1 MTLTPD
7 KGSSAEL
14 ALGAETTP
22 VSALAWHRQA
32 IKQRLLDG
40 ATAAE
45 VMAALTEFVDGL
57 VRDRY
62 RNAMKQAGEGA
73 QIAGAQ
79 HCCLVALGGYGQR
92 EMAPYSDIDIMFLYS
107 EEAGEAAPVLFREVL
122 HHLWDL
128 GFQVGHSMRTIQ
140 DCIELAGQDL
150 SIRTAMMT
158 ARFLAGSPNLFQ
170 KFHRLYAKEV
180 VGRGAGRFIEQKKEE
195 RQREYLKFGQ
205 TIYLLEPNVKKS
217 KGGLRDFHLLR
228 WAGMARFQAA
238 TVQDLADRSLLSR
251 QDFLSVT
258 EARDFIWRVR
268 AFLHV
273 GAGMAQEILSFDEQ
287 VRIAALY
294 GFEDRPHLLGV
305 EQFMQQYY
313 RHTTGLHQTLLRFLD
328 RCQAASAKR
337 RSARVAPA
345 NMVDGF
351 FAVTGRNVT
360 VPSEL
365 RARVLDSPDLL
376 LRLFEMAG
384 SRRLKIEADL
394 VDEIHSHMDSV
405 SSEAFRTPEASRVF
419 LKILS
424 GPGAVA
430 TTLDAMHRAH
440 LLEKLIPVFAA
451 LRGLMQFNQYHKY
464 TVDEHTLL
472 AVGKAE
478 ALAMEPGIMGEV
490 YQEIRRK
497 DLLHLAILLH
507 DLGKGRKE
515 DHCEVGKAI
524 AEDTAARLGLDLQ
537 ETRTLMFLVHRHLL
551 MSHTAFRRDPYDEN
565 VLVPF
570 AQEVVTP
577 EVLRMLLILTAAD
590 IAAVGPGVLTKWKES
605 LLIELYLRTLR
616 AISGEQD
623 DKMAGP
629 NILKRLTRE
638 VAQEFKTLVVG
649 GLDWIESQLDR
660 FPLRYLHGT
669 PPKRIASHLEAIAK
683 LQADDV
689 SVEGIFNE
697 ELGTCE
703 FTVITHDRLTPGI
716 FSKTSGVMAAQ
727 GLEILDA
734 QIFTRNDG
742 IVVNTFQASDPDF
755 VGVPPDERL
764 ADTAE
769 TIIRVLKGA
778 ESVEQ
783 LRSRKIRLSSGSQLS
798 GERHASEVV
807 IDNKI
812 SNQFTVIDVFAD
824 DTQGL
829 LYIITNAIFRLGLSV
844 QSARIS
850 TRLDDDIQQ
859 SLRTGGKHQVVDVFY
874 VTDQHGEKIED
885 QDRLEAIR
893 ATIKQ
898 DIDLFMNPQVG
909 APENVSAGSALS
921 V

>member
-1 MTLTPD
+1 MTLTPNN
-7 KGSSAEL
+7 GSSAEL
-14 ALGAETTP
+14 LPGAETGP

-40 ATAAE
+40 ASAAE

-62 RNAMKQAGEGA
+62 RSAMKQAGEGA

-92 EMAPYSDIDIMFLYS
+92 ELAPFSDIDIMFLYS
-107 EEAGEAAPVLFREVL
+107 EEAGEAAPALFREVL
-122 HHLWDL
+122 HHLWNL
-128 GFQVGHSMRTIQ
+128 GFQVGHSMRTTQ
-140 DCIELAGQDL
+140 DCVELAGQDL
-150 SIRTAMMT
+150 TIRTAMMT
-158 ARFLAGSPNLFQ
+158 ARFLAGSPNLFH

-180 VGRGAGRFIEQKKEE
+180 IGRGAGRFIEQKREE
-195 RQREYLKFGQ
+195 RQREYIKFGQ

-228 WAGMARFQAA
+228 WAGMARFQAS
-238 TVQDLADRSLLSR
+238 TIQDLADRSLLSR

-258 EARDFIWRVR
+258 EARDFLWRVR

-273 GAGMAQEILSFDEQ
+273 GAGRAQEILSFDEQ
-287 VRIAALY
+287 VRLASLY
-294 GFEDRPHLLGV
+294 GFEDRPNLLGV

-313 RHTTGLHQTLLRFLD
+313 RHTVGLHETLLRFLD
-328 RCQAASAKR
+328 RCQAVTAKR
-337 RSARVAPA
+337 RSSRALPSDLI
-345 NMVDGF
+345 DGYF
-351 FAVTGRNVT
+351 LVTGRHLT

-365 RARVLDSPDLL
+365 RTRVLDSPDLL

-430 TTLDAMHRAH
+430 ATLEAMHRAH
-440 LLEKLIPVFAA
+440 LLEKLLPVFAA

-464 TVDEHTLL
+464 TVDEHSLL
-472 AVGKAE
+472 AVAKAE
-478 ALAMEPGIMGEV
+478 ALAMEPGIIGEI
-490 YQEIRRK
+490 YQEIKRK

-515 DHCEVGKAI
+515 DHCEVGRAI
-524 AEDTAARLGLDLQ
+524 AEETAARLGCDQQ
-537 ETRTLMFLVHRHLL
+537 ETRTLMFLVHRHLM
-551 MSHTAFRRDPYDEN
+551 MSHTAFRRDPYDEK
-565 VLVPF
+565 VLIPF

-590 IAAVGPGVLTKWKES
+590 IAAVGPGVLTKWKAS

-616 AISGEQD
+616 TISGEQD

-629 NILKRLTRE
+629 NSLKRLTRE
-638 VAQEFKTLVVG
+638 VAQECKTVVAG
-649 GLDWIESQLDR
+649 GLGWIESQLDQ
-660 FPLRYLHGT
+660 FPLRYLHGM
-669 PPKRIASHLEAIAK
+669 PPKRIAAHLEAIAR
-683 LQADDV
+683 LQAGDV
-689 SVEGIFNE
+689 LVEGNFNE

-703 FTVITHDRLTPGI
+703 FTVITHNNLTPGI
-716 FSKTSGVMAAQ
+716 FSKIAGVMAAQ
-727 GLEILDA
+727 GLEIFDA
-734 QIFTRNDG
+734 QIVTRTDEV
-742 IVVNTFQASDPDF
+742 VVNTFHASDPDF
-755 VGVPPDERL
+755 AGIPPVERL
-764 ADTAE
+764 DDTAE
-769 TIIRVLKGA
+769 MIVRVLKGA

-783 LRSRKIRLSSGSQLS
+783 LRSRKIRLSSASHPSAGC
-798 GERHASEVV
+798 HASEVL
-807 IDNKI
+807 IDNTI
-812 SNQFTVIDVFAD
+812 SDRFTVIDVFAD

-829 LYIITNAIFRLGLSV
+829 LYIITDAIFRLGLSV

-850 TRLDDDIQQ
+850 TRLDDDIQP
-859 SLRTGGKHQVVDVFY
+859 SLRTGGRHEVVDVFY
-874 VTDQHGEKIED
+874 VTDQHGGKIED
-885 QDRLEAIR
+885 QARLEAIR
-893 ATIKQ
+893 STIKQ
-898 DIDLFMNPQVG
+898 DIDLFMGHQAG
-909 APENVSAGSALS
+909 APEGVSAGSAL
-921 V
+921 

>member
-1 MTLTPD
+1 VTITPNS
-7 KGSSAEL
+7 GPSAEL
-14 ALGAETTP
+14 AHRAETTP
-22 VSALAWHRQA
+22 VSALAGHRQA
-32 IKQRLLDG
+32 LKQRLLDG
-40 ATAAE
+40 ATGAE

-62 RNAMKQAGEGA
+62 RSAMRQAGEGA
-73 QIAGAQ
+73 QVAGAQ
-79 HCCLVALGGYGQR
+79 HCCLIALGGYGQR
-92 EMAPYSDIDIMFLYS
+92 ELAPYSDIDIMFLYS
-107 EEAGEAAPVLFREVL
+107 EEAGEAAPALFREVL

-128 GFQVGHSMRTIQ
+128 GFHVGHSMRTTQ

-150 SIRTAMMT
+150 TIRTSMMT

-170 KFHRLYAKEV
+170 KFHRQYFKEV

-238 TVQDLADRSLLSR
+238 TLQDLADRSLLSR

-258 EARDFIWRVR
+258 EARDFLWRVR
-268 AFLHV
+268 ALLHV

-287 VRIAALY
+287 VRIASLY

-313 RHTTGLHQTLLRFLD
+313 RHTMGLHETLLRFID
-328 RCQAASAKR
+328 RCQAVSAKR
-337 RSARVAPA
+337 RSSRSLPA
-345 NMVDGF
+345 NMVDGY
-351 FAVTGRNVT
+351 FAVSGRNLT
-360 VPSEL
+360 VPSEF
-365 RARVLDSPDLL
+365 RARVLDSPELL
-376 LRLFEMAG
+376 LRLFDLAR
-384 SRRLKIEADL
+384 SRRIKIETDL

-405 SSEAFRTPEASRVF
+405 SSEAFRTPEVSRVF

-424 GPGAVA
+424 GPEAVA
-430 TTLDAMHRAH
+430 ATLKAMHCAH
-440 LLEKLIPVFAA
+440 LLEKLIPVFAT

-472 AVGKAE
+472 AVAKAE
-478 ALAMEPGIMGEV
+478 ALALEPGIIGEV

-524 AEDTAARLGLDLQ
+524 AEETAARLGCDEQ
-537 ETRTLMFLVHRHLL
+537 ETRTLVFLVHRHLL
-551 MSHTAFRRDPYDEN
+551 MSHTAFRRDPYDQK
-565 VLVPF
+565 VLLPF
-570 AQEVVTP
+570 AQEVATP

-605 LLIELYLRTLR
+605 LLIELYQRTLQKV
-616 AISGEQD
+616 SGEQD
-623 DKMAGP
+623 KDRMVGP
-629 NILKRLTRE
+629 DSLKQLARDVARE
-638 VAQEFKTLVVG
+638 IKILVVG
-649 GLDWIESQLDR
+649 GLDWIESQLGR

-669 PPKRIASHLEAIAK
+669 PPKRIAAHLEVIGR
-683 LQADDV
+683 LQAGDV
-689 SVEGIFNE
+689 LVERNFNE

-703 FTVITHDRLTPGI
+703 FTVITHDTLTPGI
-716 FSKTSGVMAAQ
+716 FSKTAGVMAAQ

-734 QIFTRNDG
+734 QIITRDDG
-742 IVVNTFQASDPDF
+742 VVVNTFQASDPDF
-755 VGVPPDERL
+755 AGVPPAERL

-769 TIIRVLKGA
+769 MIIRVLKGE

-783 LRSRKIRLSSGSQLS
+783 LRSRKTRLFSASRLPDN
-798 GERHASEVV
+798 RHATEVL
-807 IDNKI
+807 IDNTI
-812 SNQFTVIDVFAD
+812 GDRFTVIDVFAD

-829 LYIITNAIFRLGLSV
+829 LYIITHAIFRLGLSV

-859 SLRTGGKHQVVDVFY
+859 SLRTGGRHQVVDVFY
-874 VTDQHGEKIED
+874 VTDQHGGKIED
-885 QDRLEAIR
+885 HARVEAIR
-893 ATIKQ
+893 STIKQ
-898 DIDLFMNPQVG
+898 DIDLFMGQPVE
-909 APENVSAGSALS
+909 APEGVSTGPAS
-921 V
+921 

>member
-1 MTLTPD
+1 MTLTPNN
-7 KGSSAEL
+7 GLSAEL
-14 ALGAETTP
+14 LPGAETTQ

-45 VMAALTEFVDGL
+45 VMLALTEFVDGL

-62 RNAMKQAGEGA
+62 RSAMKQAGEGA
-73 QIAGAQ
+73 QVAGAQ

-92 EMAPYSDIDIMFLYS
+92 ELAPYSDIDIMFLYS
-107 EEAGEAAPVLFREVL
+107 EEAGEAAPALFREVL
-122 HHLWDL
+122 HHLWNL

-140 DCIELAGQDL
+140 DCVELAGQDL
-150 SIRTAMMT
+150 TIRTSMMT

-180 VGRGAGRFIEQKKEE
+180 IGRGAGRFIEQKKEE
-195 RQREYLKFGQ
+195 RQREYIKFGQ

-217 KGGLRDFHLLR
+217 KGGLRDYHLLR
-228 WAGMARFQAA
+228 WAGMARFQAS
-238 TVQDLADRSLLSR
+238 TLQDLADRSLLSR
-251 QDFLSVT
+251 QDFLSAT
-258 EARDFIWRVR
+258 EARDFLWRVR

-273 GAGMAQEILSFDEQ
+273 GAGRAQEILSFDEQ
-287 VRIAALY
+287 VRLASLF
-294 GFEDRPHLLGV
+294 GFEDRPNLLGV

-313 RHTTGLHQTLLRFLD
+313 RHTVGLHETLIRFID
-328 RCQAASAKR
+328 RCQAVTAKR
-337 RSARVAPA
+337 RSSRALPSDL
-345 NMVDGF
+345 VDGYF
-351 FAVTGRNVT
+351 SVTGRRLT

-365 RARVLDSPDLL
+365 RARMLDSPELL
-376 LRLFEMAG
+376 LRLFQMAG

-394 VDEIHSHMDSV
+394 VDEIHSHMDTV

-430 TTLDAMHRAH
+430 ATLEAMHRAH
-440 LLEKLIPVFAA
+440 LLEKLIPVFAT

-472 AVGKAE
+472 AVAKAE
-478 ALAMEPGIMGEV
+478 ALAMEPGIMGVV
-490 YQEIRRK
+490 YQEIKRK

-524 AEDTAARLGLDLQ
+524 AEETAARLGCDQQ
-537 ETRTLMFLVHRHLL
+537 ESRTLMFLVHRHLI
-551 MSHTAFRRDPYDEN
+551 MSHTAFRRDPYDEK

-577 EVLRMLLILTAAD
+577 EVLRMMLILTAAD

-616 AISGEQD
+616 TISGEQD

-629 NILKRLTRE
+629 NSLKRLTRE

-649 GLDWIESQLDR
+649 GLGWIESQLDR

-669 PPKRIASHLEAIAK
+669 PPKRIAAHLEAISR
-683 LQADDV
+683 LQAGDAL
-689 SVEGIFNE
+689 VEGIFNE
-697 ELGTCE
+697 EFGTCE
-703 FTVITHDRLTPGI
+703 FTVITHDTLTPGI
-716 FSKTSGVMAAQ
+716 FSKTAGVMAAQ
-727 GLEILDA
+727 GLEIFDA
-734 QIFTRNDG
+734 QIITRNDG

-755 VGVPPDERL
+755 AGAPPVERL

-769 TIIRVLKGA
+769 TIVRVLKGA

-783 LRSRKIRLSSGSQLS
+783 LRSRKIRLFSASQPS
-798 GERHASEVV
+798 AERHVSEVL

-812 SNQFTVIDVFAD
+812 SDRFTVIDVFAA

-829 LYIITNAIFRLGLSV
+829 LYIITHAIFRLGLSV

-859 SLRTGGKHQVVDVFY
+859 SLRTGGRHEVVDVFY
-874 VTDQHGEKIED
+874 VTDQQGGKIED
-885 QDRLEAIR
+885 QARLEAIR
-893 ATIKQ
+893 STIKQ
-898 DIDLFMNPQVG
+898 DVDLFMGQQAG
-909 APENVSAGSALS
+909 APESVSSGST
-921 V
+921 

>member
-1 MTLTPD
+1 MTLTPNN
-7 KGSSAEL
+7 GSSAEL
-14 ALGAETTP
+14 LPGAETGP

-40 ATAAE
+40 ASAAE

-62 RNAMKQAGEGA
+62 RSAMKQAGEGA

-92 EMAPYSDIDIMFLYS
+92 ELAPFSDIDIMFLYS
-107 EEAGEAAPVLFREVL
+107 EEAGEAAPALFREVL
-122 HHLWDL
+122 HHLWNL
-128 GFQVGHSMRTIQ
+128 GFQVGHSMRTTQ
-140 DCIELAGQDL
+140 DCVELAGQDL
-150 SIRTAMMT
+150 TIRTAMMT

-180 VGRGAGRFIEQKKEE
+180 IGRGAGRFIEQKREE
-195 RQREYLKFGQ
+195 RQREYIKFGQ

-228 WAGMARFQAA
+228 WAGMARFQAS
-238 TVQDLADRSLLSR
+238 TIQDLADRSLFSR

-258 EARDFIWRVR
+258 EARDFLWRVR

-273 GAGMAQEILSFDEQ
+273 GAGRAQEILSFDEQ
-287 VRIAALY
+287 VRLASLY
-294 GFEDRPHLLGV
+294 GFEDRPNLLGV

-313 RHTTGLHQTLLRFLD
+313 RHTVGLHETLLRFLD
-328 RCQAASAKR
+328 RCQAVTAKR
-337 RSARVAPA
+337 RSSRALPSDLI
-345 NMVDGF
+345 DGYF
-351 FAVTGRNVT
+351 LVTGRHLT

-365 RARVLDSPDLL
+365 RTRVLDSPDLL

-430 TTLDAMHRAH
+430 ATLEAMHRAH
-440 LLEKLIPVFAA
+440 LLEKLLPVFAA

-464 TVDEHTLL
+464 TVDEHSLL
-472 AVGKAE
+472 AVAKAE
-478 ALAMEPGIMGEV
+478 ALAMEPGIIGEI
-490 YQEIRRK
+490 YQEIKRK

-515 DHCEVGKAI
+515 DHCEVGRAI
-524 AEDTAARLGLDLQ
+524 AEETAARLGCDQQ
-537 ETRTLMFLVHRHLL
+537 ETRTLMFLVHRHLM
-551 MSHTAFRRDPYDEN
+551 MSHTAFRRDPYDEK
-565 VLVPF
+565 VLIPF

-590 IAAVGPGVLTKWKES
+590 IAAVGPGVLTKWKAS

-616 AISGEQD
+616 TISGEQD

-629 NILKRLTRE
+629 NSLKRLTRE
-638 VAQEFKTLVVG
+638 VAQECKTVVAG
-649 GLDWIESQLDR
+649 GLGWIESQLDQ
-660 FPLRYLHGT
+660 FPLRYLHGM
-669 PPKRIASHLEAIAK
+669 PPKRIAAHLEAIAR
-683 LQADDV
+683 LQAGDV
-689 SVEGIFNE
+689 LVEGNFNE

-703 FTVITHDRLTPGI
+703 FTVITHNNLTPGI
-716 FSKTSGVMAAQ
+716 FSKIAGVMAAQ
-727 GLEILDA
+727 GLEIFDA
-734 QIFTRNDG
+734 QIVTRTDEV
-742 IVVNTFQASDPDF
+742 VVNTFQASDPDF
-755 VGVPPDERL
+755 AGIPPVERL
-764 ADTAE
+764 DDTAE
-769 TIIRVLKGA
+769 MIVRVLKGA

-783 LRSRKIRLSSGSQLS
+783 LRSRKIRLSSASHPSAGC
-798 GERHASEVV
+798 HASEVL
-807 IDNKI
+807 IDNTI
-812 SNQFTVIDVFAD
+812 SDRFTVIDVFAD

-829 LYIITNAIFRLGLSV
+829 LYIITDAIFRLGLSV

-850 TRLDDDIQQ
+850 TRLDDDIQP
-859 SLRTGGKHQVVDVFY
+859 SLRTGGRHEVVDVFY
-874 VTDQHGEKIED
+874 VTDQHGGKIED
-885 QDRLEAIR
+885 QARLEAIR
-893 ATIKQ
+893 STIKQ
-898 DIDLFMNPQVG
+898 DIDLFMGHQAG
-909 APENVSAGSALS
+909 APEGVSAGSAL
-921 V
+921 